1 MNQITHRIVEA
12 YTGEYASGKSEVA
25 VNRALELVGFGRE
38 VTLVD
43 LDVVEPCYTLR
54 PIKKELTAKG
64 LHVVA
69 WETRD
74 TVGLG
79 EAGTILKAEARW
91 ALRRSGD
98 IIFDIG
104 YGVEGART
112 LNLIEGVDEEPSL
125 VVLAVVN
132 TSRPMTGSVRDIVEH
147 VLMLERVDGLIC
159 NTHLAEETTA
169 EVVQEGACLVG
180 EASRILNIPV
190 IATTAVTEIAEKIGS
205 RDAAGNPVRPI
216 KRYMPHTFW

>member
-1 MNQITHRIVEA
+1 MTHRIVEA

-43 LDVVEPCYTLR
+43 LDVVEPCYALR

-147 VLMLERVDGLIC
+147 VLML
-159 NTHLAEETTA
+159 
-169 EVVQEGACLVG
+169 
-180 EASRILNIPV
+180 
-190 IATTAVTEIAEKIGS
+190 
-205 RDAAGNPVRPI
+205 
-216 KRYMPHTFW
+216 

>member
-1 MNQITHRIVEA
+1 MEQISDRIVEA

-25 VNRALELVGFGRE
+25 VNRALDLAGSGRE

-54 PIKKELTAKG
+54 PIKKELAALG
-64 LHVVA
+64 LNVVA

-79 EAGTILKAEARW
+79 EAGTILKGEARW

-112 LNLIEGVDEEPSL
+112 INLIEDLEEELSF

-132 TSRPMTGSVRDIVEH
+132 ASRPMTATVNDIVEH
-147 VLMLERVDGLIC
+147 VRMMGRVDGLIC

-169 EVVQEGACLVG
+169 EVVQEGALLVS
-180 EASRILNIPV
+180 EAARHLGLPV
-190 IATTAVTEIAEKIGS
+190 VATTTVTEIARRIGPT
-205 RDAAGNPVRPI
+205 DAAGNPIRALT
-216 KRYMPHTFW
+216 RYMPRTFW